1 MLTALFQ
8 NSSNLIDIGFT
19 VFTTAICIK
28 FLTQQT
34 IDNEKAI
41 SHWRKELRGLEQ
53 TIRALITEATTANN
67 SLDRTLVKRKSDL
80 EKLLYK
86 LEKIENKLDR
96 AEELPNESWS
106 RKEDDIRLEKIVEED
121 QIELGFL
128 AEDTRDS
135 VSLSTKHNSAE
146 NLKSAKALSVRT
158 SAIIKNKATKNLRE
172 EIEIKKPGKI
182 KQEQINT
189 SILEPVTLKV
199 AKRMLAQ
206 GKEIHVVAKKLD
218 LSLSQIR
225 VLDRML
231 REQGMESEAGPNFK
245 KLETVPATK
254 IVRNKDERK
263 ENNKKGSSEQTD
275 FHDLAFELGETNI
288 VDGEFLE
295 FDNTI

>member
-1 MLTALFQ
+1 MLATLFQ
-8 NSSNLIDIGFT
+8 NSSNLVDIGFT

-28 FLTQQT
+28 FLTEQT

-41 SHWRKELRGLEQ
+41 SHWRKELKGLEQ

-80 EKLLYK
+80 EKLLHK
-86 LEKIENKLDR
+86 LEKVENKLDQT
-96 AEELPNESWS
+96 EELPNESW
-106 RKEDDIRLEKIVEED
+106 RRREEDIRLEHLAEED
-121 QIELGFL
+121 PLELSFL

-135 VSLSTKHNSAE
+135 VSLSTKHSSSLNTNSRRVV
-146 NLKSAKALSVRT
+146 SAKTAPQAKT
-158 SAIIKNKATKNLRE
+158 QTTKNLRE
-172 EIEIKKPGKI
+172 QIEIRKPNI
-182 KQEQINT
+182 KQEQIGT

-218 LSLSQIR
+218 LSVSQIR

-245 KLETVPATK
+245 KLEAIPATK
-254 IVRNKDERK
+254 IVRNKGERREESK
-263 ENNKKGSSEQTD
+263 NSLDQAD
-275 FHDLAFELGETNI
+275 FMNRAFELGEDNI

-295 FDNTI
+295 FDNTL

>member
-1 MLTALFQ
+1 MLATLFQ

-34 IDNEKAI
+34 IDNERAI

-80 EKLLYK
+80 EKLLHK
-86 LEKIENKLDR
+86 LEKVENKLDQT
-96 AEELPNESWS
+96 EELPNESWR
-106 RKEDDIRLEKIVEED
+106 RKEEDVRLEHLAEED
-121 QIELGFL
+121 PIELSFL

-135 VSLSTKHNSAE
+135 VSLSTKHSSSLNTNSRRAV
-146 NLKSAKALSVRT
+146 SAKTAPQAKT
-158 SAIIKNKATKNLRE
+158 QTTKNLRE
-172 EIEIKKPGKI
+172 QIETRKPNI
-182 KQEQINT
+182 KQEQIST

-218 LSLSQIR
+218 LSVSQIR

-231 REQGMESEAGPNFK
+231 REQGMESEVGPNFK
-245 KLETVPATK
+245 KLEAIPATK
-254 IVRNKDERK
+254 IVRNKDQRRE
-263 ENNKKGSSEQTD
+263 ENKNSLDQAD
-275 FHDLAFELGETNI
+275 FINRAFELGEDNI

-295 FDNTI
+295 FDNTL